1 MKTSRESH
9 ITAVPKKKAIATD
22 TKMAMMTLSALLEFI
37 RSVIMSDGSAFILKS
52 ARMKV
57 APRSSK
63 TSDTVVEVGMPRV
76 LKMSSTTTSV
86 TITASNIVITSAK
99 V

>member
-1 MKTSRESH
+1 
-9 ITAVPKKKAIATD
+9 
-22 TKMAMMTLSALLEFI
+22 
-37 RSVIMSDGSAFILKS
+37 
-52 ARMKV
+52 MKV

-86 TITASNIVITSAK
+86 TITARNIVITSAK